1 MARKLIVDGKEI
13 EADDNITLL
22 QACEQAG
29 AEIPRFCYHE
39 RLSVAGNCRMCLV
52 EWVGAPKPQASCALQ
67 VRDIMPN
74 KDGTPAKINT
84 TSPYARKAREG
95 VMEFL
100 LINHPLD
107 CPICDQGGEC
117 DLQDQA
123 MGYGRA
129 AFHRFN
135 ENKRAV
141 EDKYMGPLVKTI
153 MTRCIQCTRCV
164 RFATE
169 VAGVPDLGATGRGED
184 MEITTYLEKAFA
196 SELSGNVVDLCPVG
210 ALTSKPYAFNARPWE
225 LRKTESIDVMDAQG
239 CNIRV
244 DTRGPQVM
252 RVLPR
257 LNEEV
262 NEEWISDKARHACD
276 GLSRQRLDRP
286 YVRVNGK
293 LKPATWNEA
302 FAAIAAKVQ
311 ESSGKKMA
319 AIVGDLAAAEEIKAL
334 KDLMKALGVVNLDCR
349 QDGAKIGGGARQT
362 YLFNTTIAGVE
373 AADAI
378 LLVGANPRWDAPVL
392 NARIRKTWLAS
403 PLKVA
408 NIGPAVDLTY
418 PVEQLGA
425 DIATLEAVANGSH
438 AFAQVLKDAK
448 RPMIVLGSGALT
460 RTDGAAILKL
470 AAKIAGDTGMIGP
483 AGTPAEG
490 GWNGFNILHTAA
502 SRVAALDLG
511 FLPEEGARD
520 VAGIVDGAQKGEID
534 FIYLLGA
541 DEFDVAHLGRA
552 FIVYQG
558 SHGDAGAHHAD
569 VILPGAAYTEK
580 DGLYV
585 NFEGRVQSAERAGF
599 PPGEAK
605 EDWAIL
611 RALSEVLGHKLPY
624 DDRAQLRAAILRD
637 VPHFKMLGEAPVHAD
652 TAAATWEGIGQSGP
666 LDARA
671 AGRHHRLLSDQPDR
685 ARQRDHGA
693 VRPRIRARNQ
703 DGGGIRWRSFPSGIG
718 CCFGAAL
725 WLGLVPQPGLLH
737 SADLR
742 GADAGGGRGHS
753 GRPQDLGG
761 GADAARPQCGG
772 PLRPAADLC
781 RPVQVPVQGS
791 DHPGGRQQGDLH
803 DRAAG
808 HRDPGLCRLGGGAD
822 HWVVADI
829 NVGILYLFAMSSL
842 GVYGIIM
849 AGWASNSKY
858 PFLSALRAA
867 AQMVSYEVSIG
878 FVIITV
884 LLFAGSL
891 NLSDI
896 VRAQGTGAFTL
907 LHWNVFS
914 ILFPMLPIFFVSA
927 LAETNRPPFDLVEA
941 ESELVAGFF
950 VEYSSTPFLLFFLG
964 EYLSIVLMC
973 AMCSILFLGGWLP
986 PLNIWPFTAVPGI
999 IWFLLKIC
1007 FFFFMFAMVKAM
1019 VPRYRYDQLMRLGWK
1034 VFLPTSLLWVVLT
1047 ASWVLFVR
1055 PHL

>member
-1 MARKLIVDGKEI
+1 MATRKLIVDGKEI
-13 EADDNITLL
+13 EADDAITLL

-67 VRDIMPN
+67 VRDIFPN

-141 EDKYMGPLVKTI
+141 EDKYMGPLVATV

-257 LNEEV
+257 LNEDV

-276 GLSRQRLDRP
+276 GLGRQRLDRP
-286 YVRVNGK
+286 FVRVNGK
-293 LKPATWNEA
+293 LKPATWAEA
-302 FAAIAAKVQ
+302 FAAIAAKV
-311 ESSGKKMA
+311 KATTPDKMA

-334 KDLMKALGVVNLDCR
+334 KDLMTALRVKNLDCR
-349 QDGAKIGGGARQT
+349 QDGAKIEGGPRQS
-362 YLFNTTIAGVE
+362 YLFNTGIAGVE

-378 LLVGANPRWDAPVL
+378 LLIGANPRWDAPVL
-392 NARIRKTWLAS
+392 NARIRKTWLAG

-408 NIGPAVDLTY
+408 NIGPVVDLTY
-418 PVEQLGA
+418 PAEQLGT
-425 DIATLEAVANGSH
+425 DIAALEAIANGSH
-438 AFAQVLKDAK
+438 AFAKILKDAK
-448 RPMIVLGSGALT
+448 RPMIILGSGALT
-460 RTDGAAILKL
+460 RADGAAVLAL
-470 AAKIAGDTGMIGP
+470 AAKIARDTGMIGP
-483 AGTPAEG
+483 AGSHADG

-511 FLPEEGARD
+511 FLPGEGARD
-520 VAGIVDGAQKGEID
+520 VVSIVDGAQKGEID

-580 DGLYV
+580 DGTYV
-585 NFEGRVQSAERAGF
+585 NFEGRVQQAERAAF

-605 EDWAIL
+605 EDWTIL
-611 RALSEVLGHKLPY
+611 RALSDVLNVKLPY
-624 DDRAQLRAAILRD
+624 DNRAQLLKALVADKTHFADRA
-637 VPHFKMLGEAPVHAD
+637 VAPIHAD
-652 TAAATWEGIGQSGP
+652 TAASTWEGIGASGP
-666 LDARA
+666 LQNIQPVTHGIADYYLTNPIARA
-671 AGRHHRLLSDQPDR
+671 SETMAKCSREFVTGHPKM
-685 ARQRDHGA
+685 
-693 VRPRIRARNQ
+693 
-703 DGGGIRWRSFPSGIG
+703 
-718 CCFGAAL
+718 AA
-725 WLGLVPQPGLLH
+725 
-737 SADLR
+737 
-742 GADAGGGRGHS
+742 
-753 GRPQDLGG
+753 
-761 GADAARPQCGG
+761 
-772 PLRPAADLC
+772 
-781 RPVQVPVQGS
+781 
-791 DHPGGRQQGDLH
+791 
-803 DRAAG
+803 
-808 HRDPGLCRLGGGAD
+808 
-822 HWVVADI
+822 
-829 NVGILYLFAMSSL
+829 
-842 GVYGIIM
+842 
-849 AGWASNSKY
+849 
-858 PFLSALRAA
+858 
-867 AQMVSYEVSIG
+867 E
-878 FVIITV
+878 
-884 LLFAGSL
+884 
-891 NLSDI
+891 
-896 VRAQGTGAFTL
+896 
-907 LHWNVFS
+907 
-914 ILFPMLPIFFVSA
+914 
-927 LAETNRPPFDLVEA
+927 
-941 ESELVAGFF
+941 
-950 VEYSSTPFLLFFLG
+950 
-964 EYLSIVLMC
+964 
-973 AMCSILFLGGWLP
+973 
-986 PLNIWPFTAVPGI
+986 
-999 IWFLLKIC
+999 
-1007 FFFFMFAMVKAM
+1007 
-1019 VPRYRYDQLMRLGWK
+1019 
-1034 VFLPTSLLWVVLT
+1034 
-1047 ASWVLFVR
+1047 
-1055 PHL
+1055 

>member
-1 MARKLIVDGKEI
+1 MATRKLIVDGKEI
-13 EADDNITLL
+13 EADEAITLL

-29 AEIPRFCYHE
+29 AEIPRFCFHE

-67 VRDIMPN
+67 VKDIFPN
-74 KDGTPAKINT
+74 KDGTPARINT

-184 MEITTYLEKAFA
+184 MEITTYLERAFA

-225 LRKTESIDVMDAQG
+225 LRKTESVDVMDAQG

-244 DTRGPQVM
+244 DSRGPQVM

-276 GLSRQRLDRP
+276 GLVRQRLDRP
-286 YVRVNGK
+286 YIRVAGK
-293 LKPATWNEA
+293 LKPASWAQA
-302 FAAIAAKVQ
+302 FAAIADKVKGT
-311 ESSGKKMA
+311 SPDKMA

-334 KDLMKALGVVNLDCR
+334 KDLMAALRVHNIDCR
-349 QDGAKIGGGARQT
+349 QDGAKLGGGPRQT
-362 YLFNTTIAGVE
+362 YLFNTSIAGVE

-378 LLVGANPRWDAPVL
+378 LLVGANPRWEAPVL
-392 NARIRKTWLAS
+392 NARIRKAWLATGV
-403 PLKVA
+403 KVA

-418 PVEQLGA
+418 PALELGT
-425 DIATLEAVANGSH
+425 DIAVLAEIADGSH
-438 AFAQVLKDAK
+438 DFAKVLTEAK
-448 RPMIVLGSGALT
+448 RPMIVLGAGVLT
-460 RTDGAAILKL
+460 RKDGAAILKL

-483 AGTPAEG
+483 AGTHAEG

-511 FLPEEGARD
+511 FLPGAGARD

-552 FIVYQG
+552 FVVYQG

-569 VILPGAAYTEK
+569 VVLPGAAYTEK

-585 NFEGRVQSAERAGF
+585 NFEGRVQRGRRAAF
-599 PPGEAK
+599 PPGDAK

-611 RALSEVLGHKLPY
+611 RALSEVLGVKLSY
-624 DDRAQLRAAILRD
+624 DDRAALLAAIAAHAA
-637 VPHFKMLGEAPVHAD
+637 HFAELNAAPVHAD
-652 TAAATWEGIGQSGP
+652 TSAATWDGVGESGV
-666 LDARA
+666 LDTAPVAATITDYYLTNPIARA
-671 AGRHHRLLSDQPDR
+671 SETMAKCSQELGQ
-685 ARQRDHGA
+685 GA
-693 VRPRIRARNQ
+693 TKM
-703 DGGGIRWRSFPSGIG
+703 
-718 CCFGAAL
+718 AA
-725 WLGLVPQPGLLH
+725 
-737 SADLR
+737 
-742 GADAGGGRGHS
+742 
-753 GRPQDLGG
+753 
-761 GADAARPQCGG
+761 
-772 PLRPAADLC
+772 
-781 RPVQVPVQGS
+781 
-791 DHPGGRQQGDLH
+791 
-803 DRAAG
+803 
-808 HRDPGLCRLGGGAD
+808 
-822 HWVVADI
+822 
-829 NVGILYLFAMSSL
+829 
-842 GVYGIIM
+842 
-849 AGWASNSKY
+849 
-858 PFLSALRAA
+858 
-867 AQMVSYEVSIG
+867 E
-878 FVIITV
+878 
-884 LLFAGSL
+884 
-891 NLSDI
+891 
-896 VRAQGTGAFTL
+896 
-907 LHWNVFS
+907 
-914 ILFPMLPIFFVSA
+914 
-927 LAETNRPPFDLVEA
+927 
-941 ESELVAGFF
+941 
-950 VEYSSTPFLLFFLG
+950 
-964 EYLSIVLMC
+964 
-973 AMCSILFLGGWLP
+973 
-986 PLNIWPFTAVPGI
+986 
-999 IWFLLKIC
+999 
-1007 FFFFMFAMVKAM
+1007 
-1019 VPRYRYDQLMRLGWK
+1019 
-1034 VFLPTSLLWVVLT
+1034 
-1047 ASWVLFVR
+1047 
-1055 PHL
+1055 